1 VVSSAQNL
9 IVNWLRFT
17 AVLPALTT
25 SNVWFAWFAPQP
37 VNSSNFRLTGLDP
50 QAVPT
55 VGVIVGVKVRVTVEV
70 RMLVLVGLLVEEAA
84 GVLVG
89 V

>member
-1 VVSSAQNL
+1 
-9 IVNWLRFT
+9 
-17 AVLPALTT
+17 
-25 SNVWFAWFAPQP
+25 